1 MNILE
6 AVAAYDAGQK
16 IKIGAK
22 DGTGWWYVGT
32 VADVRQYLEVLND
45 KCFKYATTVQKN
57 AVETLDT
64 RLKKWPTP
72 ETYARLQLR
81 RHADGRDSD
90 LSLGGYTDTLKQ
102 WFADAWLAQRHLEQA
117 SARLKHYVPLSLRE
131 VVDVSKSE
139 PCESGDP
146 GVIRILLAGY
156 EYGAF
161 WTTTEAET
169 FPAVKFLNNNEQEAE
184 E

>member
-6 AVAAYDAGQK
+6 TVAAYDAGQK

-32 VADVRQYLEVLND
+32 VGDVRQYLEVLNE
-45 KCFKYATTVQKN
+45 KCLKYAGVVQKN
-57 AVETLDT
+57 AAETLDT

-72 ETYARLQLR
+72 ETFARLQLR
-81 RHADGRDSD
+81 RYADGKELD
-90 LSLGGYTDTLKQ
+90 LSMESYMGAVKQ
-102 WFADAWLAQRHLEQA
+102 WLADIWLAQRHLEQA
-117 SARLKHYVPLSLRE
+117 SARLKHYIPLSLRE

-146 GVIRILLAGY
+146 GVVRVMLAGY

-161 WTTTEAET
+161 WTTDEAET
-169 FPAVKFLNNNEQEAE
+169 FPAVKFLNNNEQEE

>member
-1 MNILE
+1 MKIME

-22 DGTGWWYVGT
+22 EGTGWWYVGT
-32 VADVRQYLEVLND
+32 VGDVRQYLEVLND
-45 KCFKYATTVQKN
+45 KCLKYAWAVQKN

-72 ETYARLQLR
+72 ESFARLQLR
-81 RHADGRDSD
+81 RAADGKDLD
-90 LSLGGYTDTLKQ
+90 LSMDSYLAAVKQ
-102 WFADAWLAQRHLEQA
+102 YFADVWLAQRHLEQA
-117 SARLKHYVPLSLRE
+117 TARLRGYIPLAFRE

-146 GVIRILLAGY
+146 GVVRVLLAGY

-161 WTTTEAET
+161 WTTDEAET
-169 FPAVKFLNNNEQEAE
+169 FPAVKFLNNNEQEDE
-184 E
+184 